1 MPNRMYRHACERSE
15 VLCGSPECTL
25 CGACGVFVGWRP
37 SMWEAAAVYH
47 NVYRL
52 NPFGPHRPFADR
64 LLGRMRETCV
74 RCGGHTVL
82 TVDEETWRNCPT
94 CEGTGGVWN
103 RPFDEVD
110 AAWRLVSARFPK
122 AILL

>member
-1 MPNRMYRHACERSE
+1 M
-15 VLCGSPECTL
+15 

-82 TVDEETWRNCPT
+82 TVDEETWRNCT
-94 CEGTGGVWN
+94 YLVWGLGTLHCLSQQEPAAPRGG
-103 RPFDEVD
+103 
-110 AAWRLVSARFPK
+110 
-122 AILL
+122 